1 MHECMVWITI
11 KSNLFKKGKRNVNIG
26 CVYMPPLDS
35 SYNGDKLDTF
45 DILDYEV
52 ARYIR
57 IHDVM
62 KVGDSLVQQN
72 KRLKKNLY
80 VCFIDF
86 TKAFDYMNRKA
97 LINKLF
103 KRNVSGN
110 FLNLLKSMFSKS
122 KTRLNWGKDFSMPFI
137 SCFGVIQGG
146 VLSPQLFNKFSRDLC
161 DYLDSECGVKL
172 DKKLLLYLLF
182 ADDLILFSHSAKGL
196 QKQLNCLSKYCAK
209 WHLIVNVVI
218 YNSAY
223 ALRNCVFKYGDEFF
237 KIINTY
243 KYLSMVLKQ
252 KQIILRKFCTFF

>member
-1 MHECMVWITI
+1 MFFSH
-11 KSNLFKKGKRNVNIG
+11 NDPFQAGFKANSRTEDNIF
-26 CVYMPPLDS
+26 VLY
-35 SYNGDKLDTF
+35 
-45 DILDYEV
+45 
-52 ARYIR
+52 
-57 IHDVM
+57 
-62 KVGDSLVQQN
+62 SLVQQN

-137 SCFGVIQGG
+137 SCFGVIQEG

-161 DYLDSECGVKL
+161 DYLDSEFGVKL

-182 ADDLILFSHSAKGL
+182 ADDLVLFSHSAKGL

-209 WHLIVNVVI
+209 WHLIVSLLKTNVVI

-237 KIINTY
+237 EIINTY